1 MLIFLFK
8 ANIDAIN
15 MIFSEA
21 NTLKALKHENIVSI
35 IEFYTF
41 KDMTSACVMEYLA
54 GGELIDYLIERDY

>member
-1 MLIFLFK
+1 
-8 ANIDAIN
+8 

-41 KDMTSACVMEYLA
+41 KDMTSAFVMEYLA
-54 GGELIDYLIERDY
+54 GGELIDYLIERNYCITEEEA